1 MHRASPSN
9 KAWTESETVNILCTG
24 RVLPG
29 RREHDAEHRRHP
41 QPLRERG
48 EAGDH
53 WKGWALA
60 ASVRSDRSAHVS
72 FHIYHRWLSVFPWQ
86 HCIEHS
92 CLLMSLVSLPLFLIV
107 IDSCLSLS
115 VVLFVIESCLSLSL
129 FLIVIESCLSL
140 SLFLLVIESC
150 LTATLLVCYW
160 VLSLAATLC
169 YRVLSLTVT
178 LLDCYWVLSLT
189 ATLLACYWVLSHCH
203 SSCLLSSLVSHCHT
217 SCLLSS
223 LVSHCHTS
231 CLLSSLVSHCH
242 TSCLL
247 SSLVSHCHTSCL
259 LLSLVSHCHTSWLL
273 LSFDCYWVSSLTATP
288 LDCYWVLYHCHSSW
302 LLLSCLSQPHFLF
315 VVDSHLPLGRLNTSV
330 SDWPLRCRFQPPCFQ
345 MQLLCQLE
353 NSQIEITPLNMYN
366 KFVERIRR
374 NLHVVLAFSP
384 IGDAFRNRLRMFPSL
399 INCCTIDWFKVSE
412 GDGRWWL
419 V

>member
-140 SLFLLVIESC
+140 PHFLFVIESC
-150 LTATLLVCYW
+150 LSLPHFLFVIESC
-160 VLSLAATLC
+160 LSLPHFLI
-169 YRVLSLTVT
+169 VT
-178 LLDCYWVLSLT
+178 EFW
-189 ATLLACYWVLSHCH
+189 
-203 SSCLLSSLVSHCHT
+203 
-217 SCLLSS
+217 
-223 LVSHCHTS
+223 
-231 CLLSSLVSHCH
+231 
-242 TSCLL
+242 
-247 SSLVSHCHTSCL
+247 L
-259 LLSLVSHCHTSWLL
+259 LLSLVSHC
-273 LSFDCYWVSSLTATP
+273 Y
-288 LDCYWVLYHCHSSW
+288 SSW
-302 LLLSCLSQPHFLF
+302 LLLSLVSLPLFLIVIELSLTATLPVCCWFSPPTRQTKHECFWLAIEVPFPTTLLPDAAPVSAGEFSDWDHPSQHVQQVCGAHPPQPSRRPCLQPHRRC
-315 VVDSHLPLGRLNTSV
+315 LP
-330 SDWPLRCRFQPPCFQ
+330 QPPANVPFSH
-345 MQLLCQLE
+345 QLLHHWLVQG
-353 NSQIEITPLNMYN
+353 QWGRW
-366 KFVERIRR
+366 K
-374 NLHVVLAFSP
+374 VV
-384 IGDAFRNRLRMFPSL
+384 IGLRSGRESW
-399 INCCTIDWFKVSE
+399 DWFVCE
-412 GDGRWWL
+412 GVWWMMEGGDWFM
-419 V
+419 VR